1 MRPVG
6 GDLGGVSRKGVGTS
20 MIDRTQMGVESH
32 AQANADTQMA
42 SFWSPPDS
50 AGQEIR
56 LAIMCNGH
64 SLEQWQAL
72 CVEQLLRLDYVRL
85 VLLIVDDGRW
95 AQSRSIWM
103 TPFDQW
109 LYTLYRRTWFMRA
122 PRRWMDIR
130 QTFAAVPRIHPQIK
144 TEGKYW
150 QYFDDESL
158 EQIRTYDLSFV
169 LRFGFNI
176 IRGPILTAARHGVWS
191 FHHGDEMKYRGSPAG
206 FWEIYNGDPV
216 TAAVLQRLTNRLD
229 AGIVLKRGY
238 FKTINYSYIRQI
250 ENLYNATASWPA
262 EVCRDIFGG
271 NADYLAATPSQTTA
285 PIYHP
290 PDNAK
295 LLRFFAKTA
304 WRVLWRGCK

>member
-1 MRPVG
+1 
-6 GDLGGVSRKGVGTS
+6 
-20 MIDRTQMGVESH
+20 MIDRTQMGMGSH
-32 AQANADTQMA
+32 VQANASTQMA
-42 SFWSPPDS
+42 SVWSPPGA

-56 LAIMCNGH
+56 FAIMCNGH

-85 VLLIVDDGRW
+85 VLLIVDDGGW
-95 AQSRSIWM
+95 AQSRSLWM

-109 LYTLYRRTWFMRA
+109 LYALYRRTWFKRG
-122 PRRWMDIR
+122 PRRWVDMG
-130 QTFAAVPRIHPQIK
+130 QTFAAAPRIQPHIR
-144 TEGKYW
+144 TEGKFS

-158 EQIRTYDLSFV
+158 EAICAYDLSFM

-176 IRGPILTAARHGVWS
+176 IRGPILTAARYGVWS

-206 FWEIYNGDPV
+206 FWEIYNGDPTTV
-216 TAAVLQRLTNRLD
+216 AILQRLTNRLD

-238 FKTINYSYIRQI
+238 FKTINHSYIRQI
-250 ENLYNATASWPA
+250 ANLYNATSSWPA

-271 NADYLAATPSQTTA
+271 TADYLAAAPSQTTA

-290 PDNAK
+290 PDNAT
-295 LLRFFAKTA
+295 LLLFFAKTA
-304 WRVLWRGCK
+304 WFGLRRGRK